1 MGKLCSVVVESYEY
15 CDGFS
20 VGQFVHNSTH
30 YVVLRD
36 IFKVLGLNMRNVYDR
51 RWFTNSVLFSAN
63 RPFIAKFAAV
73 PVKSLIE
80 DLKRYRDYQVSCRYD
95 DSDVELLIAWL
106 YRASAA
112 VANKIQR
119 LDDGDRNWGVG
130 MIAHNVSGNMLR
142 ELTRDYI
149 QRTYR
154 DTANLMPDQSLF
166 VLSDICHILKL
177 SKTARANGF
186 TVVYASVPTPTGYVS
201 QQLCCTESNLRYYL
215 QYRSRKPEAR
225 ELLKWLD
232 SRFNAVEP
240 VDDKSTVELLSK
252 SPIAVLSDTTKD
264 CIAELKAI
272 RDRVDSLIVNLGG
285 LV

>member
-1 MGKLCSVVVESYEY
+1 MGKLCRVSLESFEY
-15 CDGFS
+15 CDGIS
-20 VGQFVHNSTH
+20 IGQFVHNRTH

-36 IFKVLGLNMRNVYDR
+36 IFKVLGLNMRNSYNR
-51 RWFTNSVLFSAN
+51 MWFTDGDLFSSN
-63 RPFIAKFAAV
+63 SPRIAKFVAV

-80 DLKRYRDYQVSCRYD
+80 NLKRYRDNCRYAA
-95 DSDVELLIAWL
+95 SARVEFLIAWL
-106 YRASAA
+106 YRASEAI
-112 VANKIQR
+112 ANKHRI
-119 LDDGDRNWGVG
+119 LDDGERNYGAG
-130 MIAHNVSGNMLR
+130 IIEHNVSGNVLR

-154 DTANLMPDQSLF
+154 DTANLMPDQPLF

-177 SKTARANGF
+177 GKPARANGF
-186 TVVYASVPTPTGYVS
+186 TVMYARVPTSAGYAD
-201 QQLCCTESNLRYYL
+201 QRLCCTESSLRHYL
-215 QYRSRKPEAR
+215 QYRSRKSEAR

-232 SRFNAVEP
+232 SRFDETATIGNQ
-240 VDDKSTVELLSK
+240 STVEEESK
-252 SPIAVLSDTTKD
+252 TPIAVISDTTKD